1 MLLDYF
7 LYIIENELGFLVLLT
22 AILIMFAWIITLT
35 ISLSRLKRKYKRM
48 MKGDSKNLEQL
59 LRDYMSSV
67 DIATERV
74 DVLSKDLIHLKEQTD
89 RCIQKVNIIR
99 YNAFSDTGS
108 DLSYSI
114 AMLDNYDNGVI
125 ITSIYGRNETV
136 TYAKPIENGKSR
148 YPLSME
154 EEMVLDRCLKTKR

>member
-148 YPLSME
+148 YPLSVE

>member
-48 MKGDSKNLEQL
+48 MKGDSQNLEQL

-148 YPLSME
+148 YPLSVE